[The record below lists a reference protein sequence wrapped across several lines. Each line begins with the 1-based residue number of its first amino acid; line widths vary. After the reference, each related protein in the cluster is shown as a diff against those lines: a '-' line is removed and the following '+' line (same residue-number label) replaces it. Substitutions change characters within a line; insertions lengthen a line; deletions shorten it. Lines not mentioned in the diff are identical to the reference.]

1 MFRSLLVP
9 VDLSEKHHRAV
20 EVASEMAKA
29 FGATVHLLHVTEQI
43 EGGGDDDEFR
53 DFYTTLRER
62 AERAL
67 ERWRGEFAERGVE
80 PECEI
85 RLGKRGPEILSFA
98 EQTGCDLI
106 LLTSHAIDREQPG
119 RGFGTLSHQIALIA
133 PCPVLLV
140 R

>member
-1 MFRSLLVP
+1 MFRRLLVP

-20 EVASEMAKA
+20 EVASEMAKS

-43 EGGGDDDEFR
+43 EGGDDEFG

-67 ERWRGEFAERGVE
+67 ERRRGEFAERGVE
-80 PECEI
+80 AECEI

-106 LLTSHAIDREQPG
+106 LLTSHTVDREQPG
-119 RGFGTLSHQIALIA
+119 RGFGTLSHQIAMIA